1 MQILLLNKTLKLRPF
16 QQKHNNQDLVLNKI
30 SVLLWLGEVKKKGWG
45 HTVKEELLKSFDQ
58 ISSTSHFPNQRLV
71 HKQGGETGQNAAN

>member
-1 MQILLLNKTLKLRPF
+1 MAGRRK
-16 QQKHNNQDLVLNKI
+16 
-30 SVLLWLGEVKKKGWG
+30 KKKGGG

-58 ISSTSHFPNQRLV
+58 ISSTSHFPNQTLV